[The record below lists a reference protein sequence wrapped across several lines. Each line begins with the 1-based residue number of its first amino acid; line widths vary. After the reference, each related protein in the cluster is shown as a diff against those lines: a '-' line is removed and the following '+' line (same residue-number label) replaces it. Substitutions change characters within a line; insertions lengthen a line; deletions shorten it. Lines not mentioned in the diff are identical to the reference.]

1 MTRLDL
7 VVVIGV
13 GSVGAAAGCAGTAT
27 QSERARS
34 AGAIHAPLS
43 LAADERMVAVPAG
56 HFVSGSTPEER
67 AVAYD
72 DYEATAGKDTAR
84 IEKWFDRESDRHGG
98 ELPEFRIDLMPVTQA
113 QFAELVTTEHVAPPS
128 VDEARAQGQGFGLD
142 LARVSRFAWKDG
154 RPPSGREDHP
164 VVLVSWDDAERYCA
178 WRGGLRG
185 EKRRLPTAAEFEKAA
200 RGSDGLAYPWG
211 NAFEPDKLNSA
222 IGGPRDTTPVGS
234 YAGGASTYGVLD
246 MAGNVLQWTATPA
259 GADEMIVKGSSW
271 DDVGG
276 MGRGAAQDKR
286 PRAARDVLV
295 GFRCAADAPP

>member
-1 MTRLDL
+1 MTRLDW

-13 GSVGAAAGCAGTAT
+13 GSVGAAAGCAGTAG
-27 QSERARS
+27 QDHGLSARPS
-34 AGAIHAPLS
+34 QAPLS
-43 LAADERMVAVPAG
+43 LAADERMVVVPAG

-72 DYEATAGKDTAR
+72 DYETTSGKDTAR
-84 IEKWFDRESDRHGG
+84 LEKWFDRESDRHGG
-98 ELPEFRIDLMPVTQA
+98 ELPAFRIDLMPVTQA
-113 QFAELVTTEHVAPPS
+113 QFAELVTSEHVAPPS
-128 VDEARAQGQGFGLD
+128 IDEAGAQAQGFGLD
-142 LARVSRFAWKDG
+142 LATRVSRFAWKDG

-200 RGSDGLAYPWG
+200 RGEDGLAYPWG

-234 YAGGASTYGVLD
+234 YAAGASTYGVLD

-259 GADEMIVKGSSW
+259 GDEMIVKGSAW
-271 DDVGG
+271 DSVGG

-286 PRAARDVLV
+286 PRSAREVLL
-295 GFRCAADAPP
+295 GFRCAADAAP